1 MAIAAIKNEKVAGK
15 AARELSDADEIAVL
29 QREVA
34 KRKDSAQAYTDG
46 NRPELAAR
54 ELAEV
59 EVLARYLP
67 APLTDEELD
76 ALVAEEVADLVDAEI
91 SQARKIPGT
100 SSLQS
105 AVLAGC
111 NLADRYLKAVEAAD
125 NLRGQMKNYLEEASQ
140 LRRELAD
147 AQKLLDEL
155 TEPDRKRHGGK
166 K

>member
-1 MAIAAIKNEKVAGK
+1 MRNRVTIHIAGET
-15 AARELSDADEIAVL
+15 
-29 QREVA
+29 
-34 KRKDSAQAYTDG
+34 YTM
-46 NRPELAAR
+46 
-54 ELAEV
+54 LAE
-59 EVLARYLP
+59 ESETYMQ
-67 APLTDEELD
+67 
-76 ALVAEEVADLVDAEI
+76 EVADLVDAEI

-147 AQKLLDEL
+147 TQRLLDEL
-155 TEPDRKRHGGK
+155 TETDGKRHGGK

>member
-1 MAIAAIKNEKVAGK
+1 MRNRVTIHIAGET
-15 AARELSDADEIAVL
+15 
-29 QREVA
+29 
-34 KRKDSAQAYTDG
+34 YTM
-46 NRPELAAR
+46 
-54 ELAEV
+54 LAE
-59 EVLARYLP
+59 ESEQYMQ
-67 APLTDEELD
+67 
-76 ALVAEEVADLVDAEI
+76 EVADLVDAEI

-100 SSLQS
+100 SALQS

-147 AQKLLDEL
+147 VQKLLDEL
-155 TEPDRKRHGGK
+155 TEPDGKRHGGK